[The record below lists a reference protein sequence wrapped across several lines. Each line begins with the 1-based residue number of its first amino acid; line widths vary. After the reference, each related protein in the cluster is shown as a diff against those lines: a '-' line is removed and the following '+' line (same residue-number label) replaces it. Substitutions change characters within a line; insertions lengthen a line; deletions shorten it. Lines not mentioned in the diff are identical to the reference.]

1 MQLLRLNEVVTSPQ
15 DRVFRYSPVR
25 ATLLALGV
33 VGFSAALVLVD
44 WEGRSRSAYY
54 VAYYIAGFL
63 LLCLLLMRRFL
74 VARFLPSNWL
84 VRMRHDALL
93 IQFRSYLNYY
103 HLPAEDFTV
112 ILIPYREIR
121 SARLVRERANIQAQ
135 GGASV
140 QTRRLIELELSGD
153 LEPVSKALAAEL
165 ARPAPQQRTWYGTTS
180 TLYEHYPVRMVSSPF
195 LQIEWSV
202 RPSATSFL
210 DVLRPHT
217 TIAPPMMV
225 SEDFAHLG
233 RLSRDEQ
240 EKRLRE
246 LDQRGRTIAAV
257 YMARRLYGYDLNQA
271 QAFIEGL
278 RPSP

>member
-1 MQLLRLNEVVTSPQ
+1 MQLLRLNEVATSPE

-33 VGFSAALVLVD
+33 VGFSAALVLVN
-44 WEGRSRSAYY
+44 WQGRSRSAYY

-93 IQFRSYLNYY
+93 VQFRSYLNY

-121 SARLVRERANIQAQ
+121 SVQLVRERANIQVQ

-180 TLYEHYPVRMVSSPF
+180 TLYEDYPVRMVSSPF
-195 LQIEWSV
+195 LQLEWSV
-202 RPSATSFL
+202 RPSVTNL
-210 DVLRPHT
+210 LNVLRPYT
-217 TIAPPMMV
+217 TIAPPVAV

-233 RLSRDEQ
+233 GLSRDEQ

-271 QAFIEGL
+271 QAFIKGL
-278 RPSP
+278 RSSP